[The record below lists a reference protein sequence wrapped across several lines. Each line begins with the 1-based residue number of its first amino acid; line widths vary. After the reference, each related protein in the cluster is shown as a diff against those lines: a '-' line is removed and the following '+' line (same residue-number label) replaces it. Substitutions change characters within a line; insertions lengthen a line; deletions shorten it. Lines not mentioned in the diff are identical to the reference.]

1 MHQSQTSKQNI
12 IAILRVLPNAIGV
25 QRMETI
31 HGEGMREEFFTNVTF
46 KMGLDELVGFLTGGD
61 FGKEKA

>member
-1 MHQSQTSKQNI
+1 MY
-12 IAILRVLPNAIGV
+12 AIGV

-31 HGEGMREEFFTNVTF
+31 HGEGMREEFVTKVTF
-46 KMGLDELVGFLTGGD
+46 EMGLDELVGFLTGGD